1 MRVAKP
7 IMLTLPT
14 KVVEKVGNVRNREN
28 YLYLVHYLLL
38 QPLYNKRIDEDY
50 KGFAPI
56 NKEKLKSV
64 ISCNIDTCIKFLLND
79 EIIERDFYKVGKKP
93 YYYRVNP
100 DLING
105 SYTNIALT
113 DSEKIFDKITKQQ
126 RNKKANYNRLEPHL
140 KEMQKHLMQIQYDY
154 KGALKWTKNNATGEK
169 KASYLIAINQ
179 IQDKRFRYFKRN
191 KTNNR
196 LDTNFTNLKSGLRP
210 FIKGDFIQIDL
221 KNSQPFFLSIFL
233 SNLMDKL
240 TGISGNLIHSD
251 RELLRTIPICLGFS
265 VYDMVKAFGLQQIRE
280 LSKIHQNGNF
290 PEMMKFRNT
299 TLSGN
304 FYNDFIDLYGNGIT
318 RKEVKDL
325 MFKVLFSRNVV
336 YKDYK
341 RFVPYED
348 EKKVFTEVF
357 PIVYKMVEVLKE
369 KEHNQLAI
377 MLQKM
382 ESRIFIDMI
391 AKELVNSGIIPLTI
405 HDSVIIPSN
414 KQDEA
419 LKIMKQI
426 FYDEVGVIPAFSVE
440 KLNIN

>member
-7 IMLTLPT
+7 VTLTLPT
-14 KVVEKVGNVRNREN
+14 KVVEKVGNVNNREKH
-28 YLYLVHYLLL
+28 LYLVHYLLL

-50 KGFAPI
+50 KGFTPI
-56 NKEKLKSV
+56 NKEKLQSV
-64 ISCNIDTCIKFLLND
+64 MDCNVDNYIKLLLND

-100 DLING
+100 HLING

-113 DSEKIFDKITKQQ
+113 DSKKIYDNIIKHQ
-126 RNKKANYNRLEPHL
+126 RNKRANNNRLEPHL
-140 KEMQKHLMQIQYDY
+140 KEMQRYWMQRQYDY
-154 KGALKWTKNNATGEK
+154 KGALKWIESNTTGEK

-179 IQDKRFRYFKRN
+179 IQDKRFRHFKRN

-196 LDTNFTNLKSGLRP
+196 LDTNLTNLKSELRQ
-210 FIKGDFIQIDL
+210 FVKGDFIQIDL

-233 SNLMDKL
+233 TNLTNTL
-240 TGISGNLIHSD
+240 TSISGHLIHSD
-251 RELLRTIPICLGFS
+251 RELLRSIPICLGFS
-265 VYDMVKAFGLQQIRE
+265 VYDMVKVFGLQQIRE
-280 LSKIHQNGNF
+280 LSKIHQNGDF
-290 PEMMKFRNT
+290 SEMMKFRNT
-299 TLSGN
+299 TLKGN

-318 RKEVKDL
+318 RKEVKEL
-325 MFKVLFSRNVV
+325 MFKVLFSRNEI
-336 YKDYK
+336 YDNYK
-341 RFVPYED
+341 RFIPYED
-348 EKKVFTEVF
+348 EKKVFAEVF
-357 PIVYKMVEVLKE
+357 PTAYKMVETLKE

-377 MLQKM
+377 MLQQM

-419 LKIMKQI
+419 LRIMEQI
-426 FYDEVGVIPAFSVE
+426 FMDEVGVIPAFSVE